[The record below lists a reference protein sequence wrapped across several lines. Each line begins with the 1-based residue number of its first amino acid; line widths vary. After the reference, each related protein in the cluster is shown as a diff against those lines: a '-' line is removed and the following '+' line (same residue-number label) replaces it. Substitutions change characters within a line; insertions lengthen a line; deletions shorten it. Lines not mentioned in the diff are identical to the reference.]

1 MKKIRISKKIKQ
13 IDLAYKCVFDRQNMY
28 HMEAGRNNL
37 TLLTLRKLAKALE
50 VEIPDLTDL

>member
-1 MKKIRISKKIKQ
+1 
-13 IDLAYKCVFDRQNMY
+13 
-28 HMEAGRNNL
+28 MEAGRNNL